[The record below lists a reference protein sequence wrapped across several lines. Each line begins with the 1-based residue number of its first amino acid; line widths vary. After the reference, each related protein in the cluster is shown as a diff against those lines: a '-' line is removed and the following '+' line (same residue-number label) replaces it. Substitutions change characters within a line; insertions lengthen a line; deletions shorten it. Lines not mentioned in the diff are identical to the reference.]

1 MLILWSDNQLI
12 YFLIRERHV
21 KMDKLVFEKPLKKI
35 TLREM
40 LVDRIKELI
49 EEGKLLPGQKLP
61 SERELGIQMNVSRSV
76 VREALMVLS
85 SLDVVESRQGEGTF
99 IKEAI
104 SSNFINCN
112 LFGLLIDKEIY
123 LSLFEVRKSIES
135 AIVAKAVERAAEDDF
150 KNFSNNIIL
159 LNKHLNANNYLN
171 FITADM
177 GFHKMIAKATHDD
190 ILIDLSTNTTGL
202 FMKFWTKMAAIN
214 SDDKFNSF
222 RGNVLNQH
230 SNIYKQIQKR
240 NKQEAIKAMEEH
252 MLHEHQAIA
261 LGLQELSQNSMPMS
275 WGTVL

>member
-1 MLILWSDNQLI
+1 
-12 YFLIRERHV
+12 
-21 KMDKLVFEKPLKKI
+21 
-35 TLREM
+35 
-40 LVDRIKELI
+40 
-49 EEGKLLPGQKLP
+49 
-61 SERELGIQMNVSRSV
+61 MNVSRSV

-202 FMKFWTKMAAIN
+202 FMKFWTKMAAIS

-240 NKQEAIKAMEEH
+240 NKEEAIKAMEEH

-275 WGTVL
+275 WGTVLK